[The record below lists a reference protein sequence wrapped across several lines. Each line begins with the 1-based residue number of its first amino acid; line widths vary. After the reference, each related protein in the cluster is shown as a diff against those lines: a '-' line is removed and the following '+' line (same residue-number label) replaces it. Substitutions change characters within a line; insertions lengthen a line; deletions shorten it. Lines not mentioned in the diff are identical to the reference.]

1 MNDIFVNFFLFH
13 RPAASDPKTGLVSL
27 VIFLIYLS
35 IVSIFLTHHRRILF
49 CPQASHF
56 CMVQSRQK
64 SGKGQLSKEEIR

>member
-35 IVSIFLTHHRRILF
+35 IVNIFFEFTTEYSSVYKQVTFVWYSRGRN
-49 CPQASHF
+49 QARAS
-56 CMVQSRQK
+56 
-64 SGKGQLSKEEIR
+64 